1 MNIAL
6 LLKDDQRMFHLVSI
20 QERKSLHL
28 EHLFQENSQAQLQL
42 FVDCQ
47 TRKYKQSKR
56 IPIPYSPRTQTVNS
70 SVSNRSMICLL
81 LTSDRSEKSKFR
93 TKSSSD
99 IDEADDPS
107 IDSSDNEQQEEGV

>member
-1 MNIAL
+1 
-6 LLKDDQRMFHLVSI
+6 
-20 QERKSLHL
+20 
-28 EHLFQENSQAQLQL
+28 
-42 FVDCQ
+42 
-47 TRKYKQSKR
+47 
-56 IPIPYSPRTQTVNS
+56 
-70 SVSNRSMICLL
+70 MICLL